1 LASEP
6 SNFVLAIPINQGKER
21 FLIEPIYVFALQEGH
36 VNLSHALDTAKNC
49 ARLAEEA
56 DDQQSRKYYLN
67 LARQWLARVDLEA
80 RFERHVT
87 AVLHA

>member
-1 LASEP
+1 
-6 SNFVLAIPINQGKER
+6 
-21 FLIEPIYVFALQEGH
+21 